1 MTTDLK
7 EGFFSITGSA
17 ALVKGGKGDREVAY
31 AFINRALSPE
41 AQAGLG
47 RELWYGPTNPKTQ
60 LPPEV
65 ASYMVHTPE
74 QFRSA
79 IQFDRLKL
87 IEKRPEIIER
97 WNRVMVR

>member
-1 MTTDLK
+1 
-7 EGFFSITGSA
+7 
-17 ALVKGGKGDREVAY
+17 
-31 AFINRALSPE
+31 
-41 AQAGLG
+41 
-47 RELWYGPTNPKTQ
+47 
-60 LPPEV
+60 
-65 ASYMVHTPE
+65 MVHTPE